1 MQRRAAPSAASTPW
15 LPLAAGDPQD
25 PAVRRKL
32 SAPALRVAAHSAN
45 HSGATASSRWASSAC
60 STDARISRLALTVAC
75 TDAGWAIES
84 TNRNGVL
91 IHPWGL
97 PPRYAQRDETT
108 AAPRVALRVV
118 GSIVREH
125 WVLLEDDTRLTGG
138 QVEAAPTPGELEAL
152 RLLFPDLLEWPPV
165 LAEWPPGIEQVA
177 GHLRT
182 TPETL
187 MRRLEEIRARALAL
201 GLPPEVTV
209 ADPEYV
215 HLLVQSG
222 WLRPDQFPSQ

>member
-1 MQRRAAPSAASTPW
+1 MLADRRLIVVERVDDVPHTIGTRAMSPGDCVTVGRAAE
-15 LPLAAGDPQD
+15 LPIG
-25 PAVRRKL
+25 
-32 SAPALRVAAHSAN
+32 HTN
-45 HSGATASSRWASSAC
+45 
-60 STDARISRLALTVAC
+60 DARISRLAVSVTC
-75 TDAGWAIES
+75 TESGWAIES

-125 WVLLEDDTRLTGG
+125 WVLLEDDTRLTGSTG
-138 QVEAAPTPGELEAL
+138 EGPTAGELEAL

-165 LAEWPPGIEQVA
+165 LAEWPPGIEHVA
-177 GHLRT
+177 GLLRT

-187 MRRLEEIRARALAL
+187 IRRLEEIRARALEL

-222 WLRPDQFPSQ
+222 WLRPDQFPSA

>member
-1 MQRRAAPSAASTPW
+1 MLADRRLIVVERVDDVLHTIGTRAMNPGDSVSVGRAAE
-15 LPLAAGDPQD
+15 LPVG
-25 PAVRRKL
+25 
-32 SAPALRVAAHSAN
+32 H
-45 HSGATASSRWASSAC
+45 T
-60 STDARISRLALTVAC
+60 TDARISRLALTVTC
-75 TDAGWAIES
+75 TEAGWAIES

-108 AAPRVALRVV
+108 AAPRIALRVV

-125 WVLLEDDTRLTGG
+125 WVLLEDDTRLTAGHSG
-138 QVEAAPTPGELEAL
+138 PDQSDRPTPGELEAL

-165 LAEWPPGIEQVA
+165 LAEWPPGIEHVA
-177 GHLRT
+177 GRLRT
-182 TPETL
+182 TTETL

-201 GLPPEVTV
+201 GLSPEVTV

-222 WLRPDQFPSQ
+222 WLRSDQFPS

>member
-1 MQRRAAPSAASTPW
+1 MLADRRLIVVERVDDVLHTIGTRAMNPGDSVSVGRAAE
-15 LPLAAGDPQD
+15 LPVG
-25 PAVRRKL
+25 
-32 SAPALRVAAHSAN
+32 H
-45 HSGATASSRWASSAC
+45 T
-60 STDARISRLALTVAC
+60 TDARISRLALTVTCAE
-75 TDAGWAIES
+75 AGWAIES

-108 AAPRVALRVV
+108 AAPRIALRVV

-125 WVLLEDDTRLTGG
+125 WVLLEDDTRLTAGHNG
-138 QVEAAPTPGELEAL
+138 PGHSGPAQSDGPTPGELEAL

-165 LAEWPPGIEQVA
+165 LAEWPPGIEHVA
-177 GHLRT
+177 GQLRT
-182 TPETL
+182 TTETL

-215 HLLVQSG
+215 HLLVRSD
-222 WLRPDQFPSQ
+222 WLRSDQFPSQ

>member
-1 MQRRAAPSAASTPW
+1 MLADRRLIVVERVDDVLHTIATRAMQPGDSVSVGRAAE
-15 LPLAAGDPQD
+15 LPVGHSKD
-25 PAVRRKL
+25 VR
-32 SAPALRVAAHSAN
+32 V
-45 HSGATASSRWASSAC
+45 
-60 STDARISRLALTVAC
+60 SRLALTVAC
-75 TDAGWAIES
+75 TESGWAIES

-91 IHPWGL
+91 VHLWGL
-97 PPRYAQRDETT
+97 PPRYAQRDEAS

-125 WVLLEDDTRLTGG
+125 WVLLEDDTRLSAEPGADG
-138 QVEAAPTPGELEAL
+138 PTASEFEAL

-165 LAEWPPGIEQVA
+165 LSEWPPGIEQVA
-177 GHLRT
+177 ATLRT

-187 MRRLEEIRARALAL
+187 VRRLEEIRARAVPL
-201 GLPPEVTV
+201 GLAPEVTV

-222 WLRPDQFPSQ
+222 WLRPELLLPTP

>member
-1 MQRRAAPSAASTPW
+1 MLADRRLLVVERVDDVLHTLGTRAMSPGDSVSVGRAAE
-15 LPLAAGDPQD
+15 LPIGY
-25 PAVRRKL
+25 
-32 SAPALRVAAHSAN
+32 
-45 HSGATASSRWASSAC
+45 TA
-60 STDARISRLALTVAC
+60 DARISRLALTVTC
-75 TDAGWAIES
+75 TEAGWAIES

-91 IHPWGL
+91 LHPWGL
-97 PPRYAQRDETT
+97 PPRYTQRDETT
-108 AAPRVALRVV
+108 AAPRIALRVV

-125 WVLLEDDTRLTGG
+125 WVLLEDDTRLTGPSRAG
-138 QVEAAPTPGELEAL
+138 SADEPTPAELEAL

-177 GHLRT
+177 GYLRIT
-182 TPETL
+182 TETL
-187 MRRLEEIRARALAL
+187 LRHLEQIRARAVAL

-222 WLRPDQFPSQ
+222 WLHPDHFPSQ

>member
-1 MQRRAAPSAASTPW
+1 MLADRRLIVVERVDDVLHTIGTRAMQPGDSVTVGRAAE
-15 LPLAAGDPQD
+15 LPVGHT
-25 PAVRRKL
+25 K
-32 SAPALRVAAHSAN
+32 
-45 HSGATASSRWASSAC
+45 
-60 STDARISRLALTVAC
+60 DARVSRLALTLAC
-75 TDAGWAIES
+75 TESGWAIES

-91 IHPWGL
+91 IHPWGR
-97 PPRYAQRDETT
+97 PPRYAQRDETS

-125 WVLLEDDTRLTGG
+125 WVLLEDDTRLTPGSTDSPPAD
-138 QVEAAPTPGELEAL
+138 EPTATELEAL

-165 LAEWPPGIEQVA
+165 LTEWPPGIEQVA
-177 GHLRT
+177 ASLRT

-187 MRRLEEIRARALAL
+187 VRRLEEIRARAVPL

-222 WLRPDQFPSQ
+222 WLRPDLFPAQ